1 MCSFVSILFKAIDLL
16 SFLILEVSLDFEWIS
31 RKEGFNSFF
40 FWTEIEYFFVYFSSV
55 ILFIN

>member
-31 RKEGFNSFF
+31 RKEGFNSFIF
-40 FWTEIEYFFVYFSSV
+40 CLHCCTYNSYMQTS
-55 ILFIN
+55 

>member
-1 MCSFVSILFKAIDLL
+1 MCSFVLILFKAIDLL

-40 FWTEIEYFFVYFSSV
+40 FGPKLNIFLYFTF
-55 ILFIN
+55 